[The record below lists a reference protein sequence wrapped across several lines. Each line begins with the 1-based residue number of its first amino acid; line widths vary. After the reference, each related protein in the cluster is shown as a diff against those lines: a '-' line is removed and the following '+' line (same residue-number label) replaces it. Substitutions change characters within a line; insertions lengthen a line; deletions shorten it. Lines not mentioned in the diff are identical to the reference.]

1 MADMEE
7 KKVQEEEEAEYESD
21 SEAALQWAARRR
33 EASDEDESEKEG
45 IERFRVVRSGGE
57 DESDGLDGAPEYYD
71 QESYGDEVG
80 EEMEEVEVEE
90 REAQGSVGDE
100 GEDRVSEVVVVNQER
115 EEVLDVPRVGKFYMH
130 DDRFGSKRRGHHWS
144 TPGRVDLWKP
154 QVERQWK
161 HDKFEQMTL
170 PETRDKELHGSWI
183 PKGHQQV
190 HKKDQGKGRGY
201 IRANQS
207 RPHDNFV
214 NQDDSLRIVRGRGP
228 VRYRPDLWRNYIG
241 IVGGRGAIRSKPLMK
256 SSDVVPPT
264 KYERSGKFR
273 GSTSVTKSARMFSHP
288 SNIQSDSLASKNLI
302 SASSLGSASLLFTIV
317 SSSSHE
323 ESLKQKINAR
333 HGRANRHHPTFVPQ
347 DETKCSNTFLQGK
360 TLADSFDWD
369 KLSIE
374 DSSQTVVENYLT
386 NLHLQ
391 SPTACAKY
399 MVESPQLKGQRSSFS
414 LSKKN
419 SHQSNPSSNQ
429 VNRDHLRAQPL
440 VVQQRSTESTVQ
452 PPVQLYT
459 QQLHPGNRSQQSSE
473 SWSPYSSKPVMLDSL
488 PKSSKTKVALVG
500 KESSAVQ
507 ASKRGSFQYDGTIA
521 HHNNAANPSLLP
533 GLLFGGLHHGGL
545 GDPAVCMAFPGY
557 VGQSQVGFGNSEIT
571 WLPVLTGSAGTIGAA
586 YYSPHVTLDDGYVA
600 HFPGQSSSVGVYRNI
615 AGTNKQSEGNRH
627 PDRSENLSDEPSKR
641 HFKPRRYSEMN
652 FNEERE

>member
-1 MADMEE
+1 MAGMEE

-45 IERFRVVRSGGE
+45 IESFRVVRIGGE
-57 DESDGLDGAPEYYD
+57 DGSDGLDGAPEYYD

-90 REAQGSVGDE
+90 CEAQGSVGDE
-100 GEDRVSEVVVVNQER
+100 DEGRVSEVVVVNQER

-130 DDRFGSKRRGHHWS
+130 DDRFGGKRRGRHWS

-154 QVERQWK
+154 QDEQQWK
-161 HDKFEQMTL
+161 HDKFEQMAL
-170 PETRDKELHGSWI
+170 PETRIKELHGSWI
-183 PKGHQQV
+183 PRGHHQG
-190 HKKDQGKGRGY
+190 HIKDQGKGHGY

-214 NQDDSLRIVRGRGP
+214 NEDDSLRIVRGRGP
-228 VRYRPDLWRNYIG
+228 VRYRPDLWRNHVR
-241 IVGGRGAIRSKPLMK
+241 IVGGRGAIRSKPFMK

-264 KYERSGKFR
+264 KYESSGKFR
-273 GSTSVTKSARMFSHP
+273 GSTSDTNSARMLSHS
-288 SNIQSDSLASKNLI
+288 SNIQCDSLASKNLI
-302 SASSLGSASLLFTIV
+302 SASSLGSASPLFTIV

-323 ESLKQKINAR
+323 ESLKQKINA
-333 HGRANRHHPTFVPQ
+333 HGRTNRYHPTFVPW
-347 DETKCSNTFLQGK
+347 DDTKCSNTSLQGK

-374 DSSQTVVENYLT
+374 DSSQTVAENYLT

-391 SPTACAKY
+391 SPMACTKY

-429 VNRDHLRAQPL
+429 VNRDPLQARPL

-459 QQLHPGNRSQQSSE
+459 QQLHPGSRSQPSSE
-473 SWSPYSSKPVMLDSL
+473 SWSPYSSEPVMLDSL
-488 PKSSKTKVALVG
+488 PKSGKTEVALVG
-500 KESSAVQ
+500 KESGAVQ

-521 HHNNAANPSLLP
+521 LHNNAANPSLLP
-533 GLLFGGLHHGGL
+533 GLQFGGLHHGGL
-545 GDPAVCMAFPGY
+545 ADPAVCMAFPGY
-557 VGQSQVGFGNSEIT
+557 VSQSQVGFGNSEIT

-586 YYSPHVTLDDGYVA
+586 YHSPHVTLDDGYAA
-600 HFPGQSSSVGVYRNI
+600 HFPGQSSSVGVSRNI
-615 AGTNKQSEGNRH
+615 AGTNKRSEGNRH

-652 FNEERE
+652 FNKERE

>member
-130 DDRFGSKRRGHHWS
+130 DDRFRSKRRGHHWYSKS

-170 PETRDKELHGSWI
+170 PETRVKELHGSWI
-183 PKGHQQV
+183 PKGHQQG
-190 HKKDQGKGRGY
+190 HIKDQGKGRGY
-201 IRANQS
+201 IRAKQS

-264 KYERSGKFR
+264 KSGKFR
-273 GSTSVTKSARMFSHP
+273 GSTSVTNSARMFSHP
-288 SNIQSDSLASKNLI
+288 SNIQSDSFASKNLI
-302 SASSLGSASLLFTIV
+302 SASSLGSASLLFTI
-317 SSSSHE
+317 
-323 ESLKQKINAR
+323 
-333 HGRANRHHPTFVPQ
+333 

-533 GLLFGGLHHGGL
+533 GLQFGGLHHGGL

-586 YYSPHVTLDDGYVA
+586 YHSPHVTLDDGYVA

>member
-130 DDRFGSKRRGHHWS
+130 DDRFRSKRRGHHWS

-170 PETRDKELHGSWI
+170 PETRVKELHGSWI
-183 PKGHQQV
+183 PKGHQQG
-190 HKKDQGKGRGY
+190 HIKDQGKGRGY
-201 IRANQS
+201 IRAKQS

-273 GSTSVTKSARMFSHP
+273 GSTSVTNSARMFSHP
-288 SNIQSDSLASKNLI
+288 SNIQSDSFASKNLI
-302 SASSLGSASLLFTIV
+302 SASSLGSASLLFTI
-317 SSSSHE
+317 
-323 ESLKQKINAR
+323 
-333 HGRANRHHPTFVPQ
+333 

-533 GLLFGGLHHGGL
+533 GLQFGGLHHGGL

-586 YYSPHVTLDDGYVA
+586 YHSPHVTLDDGYVA

>member
-1 MADMEE
+1 MADIEE

-45 IERFRVVRSGGE
+45 IERFRVVRIGDE
-57 DESDGLDGAPEYYD
+57 DGSDGLDGAPEYYD

-80 EEMEEVEVEE
+80 EEMEEAEVEE

-100 GEDRVSEVVVVNQER
+100 DEDRVSEVVVVNQER
-115 EEVLDVPRVGKFYMH
+115 EVVLDVPRVGKFYMH
-130 DDRFGSKRRGHHWS
+130 DDRFGGKRRGHHWYSKS

-154 QVERQWK
+154 QDERQWK
-161 HDKFEQMTL
+161 HDKFEQTTL
-170 PETRDKELHGSWI
+170 PETRIKELHGSWI
-183 PKGHQQV
+183 PKGHHQG
-190 HKKDQGKGRGY
+190 HIKDQGKGCGY

-228 VRYRPDLWRNYIG
+228 VRYRPDLWRNYVG
-241 IVGGRGAIRSKPLMK
+241 IVKGRGAIRSKPLMK

-273 GSTSVTKSARMFSHP
+273 GSTSDTNSARMLSHP

-302 SASSLGSASLLFTIV
+302 SESSLGSASPLLTI
-317 SSSSHE
+317 
-323 ESLKQKINAR
+323 
-333 HGRANRHHPTFVPQ
+333 
-347 DETKCSNTFLQGK
+347 DDTKCSDTFLQGK

-374 DSSQTVVENYLT
+374 DSSQTVAEYYLT

-399 MVESPQLKGQRSSFS
+399 MVESPQLKGQRSIFS

-500 KESSAVQ
+500 KESSAIQ
-507 ASKRGSFQYDGTIA
+507 AIKRGSFQYDGTIA

-533 GLLFGGLHHGGL
+533 GLQFGGLHHGGL
-545 GDPAVCMAFPGY
+545 VDPAVCMAFPGY

-586 YYSPHVTLDDGYVA
+586 YHSPHVTLDDGYVA
-600 HFPGQSSSVGVYRNI
+600 HFPGQSSSVGVSRNI
-615 AGTNKQSEGNRH
+615 AGTNKHSEGNRH

-641 HFKPRRYSEMN
+641 RFKPRRYSEMN

>member
-130 DDRFGSKRRGHHWS
+130 DDRFRSKRRGHHWS

-170 PETRDKELHGSWI
+170 PETRVKELHGSWI
-183 PKGHQQV
+183 PKGHQQG
-190 HKKDQGKGRGY
+190 HIKDQGKGRGY
-201 IRANQS
+201 IRAKQS

-264 KYERSGKFR
+264 KSGKFR
-273 GSTSVTKSARMFSHP
+273 GSTSVTNSARMFSHP
-288 SNIQSDSLASKNLI
+288 SNIQSDSFASKNLI
-302 SASSLGSASLLFTIV
+302 SASSLGSASLLFTI
-317 SSSSHE
+317 
-323 ESLKQKINAR
+323 
-333 HGRANRHHPTFVPQ
+333 

-533 GLLFGGLHHGGL
+533 GLQFGGLHHGGL

-586 YYSPHVTLDDGYVA
+586 YHSPHVTLDDGYVA

>member
-1 MADMEE
+1 MADIEE

-45 IERFRVVRSGGE
+45 IERFRVVRIGDE
-57 DESDGLDGAPEYYD
+57 DGSDGLDGAPEYYD

-80 EEMEEVEVEE
+80 EEMEEAEVEE

-100 GEDRVSEVVVVNQER
+100 DEDRVSEVVVVNQER
-115 EEVLDVPRVGKFYMH
+115 EVVLDVPRVGKFYMH
-130 DDRFGSKRRGHHWS
+130 DDRFGGKRRGHHWS

-154 QVERQWK
+154 QDERQWK
-161 HDKFEQMTL
+161 HDKFEQTTL
-170 PETRDKELHGSWI
+170 PETRIKELHGSWI
-183 PKGHQQV
+183 PKGHHQG
-190 HKKDQGKGRGY
+190 HIKDQGKGCGY

-228 VRYRPDLWRNYIG
+228 VRYRPDLWRNYVG
-241 IVGGRGAIRSKPLMK
+241 IVKGRGAIRSKPLMK

-273 GSTSVTKSARMFSHP
+273 GSTSDTNSARMLSHP

-302 SASSLGSASLLFTIV
+302 SESSLGSASPLLTI
-317 SSSSHE
+317 
-323 ESLKQKINAR
+323 
-333 HGRANRHHPTFVPQ
+333 
-347 DETKCSNTFLQGK
+347 DDTKCSDTFLQGK

-374 DSSQTVVENYLT
+374 DSSQTVAEYYLT

-399 MVESPQLKGQRSSFS
+399 MVESPQLKGQRSIFS

-500 KESSAVQ
+500 KESSAIQ
-507 ASKRGSFQYDGTIA
+507 AIKRGSFQYDGTIA

-533 GLLFGGLHHGGL
+533 GLQFGGLHHGGL
-545 GDPAVCMAFPGY
+545 VDPAVCMAFPGY

-586 YYSPHVTLDDGYVA
+586 YHSPHVTLDDGYVA
-600 HFPGQSSSVGVYRNI
+600 HFPGQSSSVGVSRNI
-615 AGTNKQSEGNRH
+615 AGTNKHSEGNRH

-641 HFKPRRYSEMN
+641 RFKPRRYSEMN